1 MNFKNF
7 IYFFVLFLISCE
19 SLKTVQLYETIIEE
33 QDPLESFSYK
43 KIFIDSYESRVWG
56 VKSNNCKQISF
67 DSTNNY
73 TGKDHLHLIWNK
85 SRDCKYLG
93 FGFSWGN
100 FKGKNLS
107 PIIDNSAIQ
116 FMMRVDSGSFSK
128 IPLFFSLVDYN
139 EKQCFSK
146 INILGIDGGV
156 IDQKW
161 RKVIIPLSTFK
172 YQKKGVN
179 ISNIKELRIQ
189 LQRKGNVHIDD
200 MRVVSHQHQNKSAKS
215 NFTKTFNN
223 YPIALGEVKKYW
235 WGINENYSDNFN
247 FLTNTSFL
255 SGYRVLEP
263 DSLTLLPELEVSLS
277 LRVNYDKN
285 ADDSKWNNFGFP
297 FNKWEYADLSNIYST
312 SAIHFKINGE
322 NVPKM
327 QLMLVSYKGKVR
339 RLIKNIKPENIIKKS
354 ENQYAV
360 YIPIKSFNNYDQMNW
375 NSLKEL
381 RFKLLES
388 SKFEIGDFKIIEFRG
403 NPQKPNKWKGL

>member
-1 MNFKNF
+1 M
-7 IYFFVLFLISCE
+7 
-19 SLKTVQLYETIIEE
+19 
-33 QDPLESFSYK
+33 
-43 KIFIDSYESRVWG
+43 
-56 VKSNNCKQISF
+56 
-67 DSTNNY
+67 
-73 TGKDHLHLIWNK
+73 
-85 SRDCKYLG
+85 
-93 FGFSWGN
+93 
-100 FKGKNLS
+100 
-107 PIIDNSAIQ
+107 
-116 FMMRVDSGSFSK
+116 
-128 IPLFFSLVDYN
+128 
-139 EKQCFSK
+139 
-146 INILGIDGGV
+146 
-156 IDQKW
+156 
-161 RKVIIPLSTFK
+161 
-172 YQKKGVN
+172 
-179 ISNIKELRIQ
+179 
-189 LQRKGNVHIDD
+189 
-200 MRVVSHQHQNKSAKS
+200 
-215 NFTKTFNN
+215 
-223 YPIALGEVKKYW
+223 KKYW

-255 SGYRVLEP
+255 SGYRALEP

-277 LRVNYDKN
+277 LGVNYDKN

-360 YIPIKSFNNYDQMNW
+360 YIPIKSFNNYNQMNW